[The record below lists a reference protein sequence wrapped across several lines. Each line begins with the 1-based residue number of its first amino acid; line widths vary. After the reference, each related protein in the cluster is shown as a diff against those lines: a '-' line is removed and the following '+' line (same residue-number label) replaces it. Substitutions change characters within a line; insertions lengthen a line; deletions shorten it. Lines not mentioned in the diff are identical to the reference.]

1 MTVICNIARLCMAA
15 KYQFRPRHFF
25 TGQPDAI
32 VNKNFLLPL
41 WASPATWRDFK
52 TLFFYWKRNSI
63 SANTAADFTILEQ
76 CRRGCSGL
84 LAIDC
89 PEE

>member
-1 MTVICNIARLCMAA
+1 M
-15 KYQFRPRHFF
+15 
-25 TGQPDAI
+25 
-32 VNKNFLLPL
+32 LPL

-63 SANTAADFTILEQ
+63 SANTAAGFTIMEQ

-84 LAIDC
+84 LAIDR
-89 PEE
+89 PEEE